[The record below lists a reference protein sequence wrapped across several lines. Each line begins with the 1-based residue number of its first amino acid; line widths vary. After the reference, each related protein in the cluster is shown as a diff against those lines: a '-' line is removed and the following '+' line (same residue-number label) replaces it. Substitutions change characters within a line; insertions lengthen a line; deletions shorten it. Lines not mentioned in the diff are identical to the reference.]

1 MLPPKRW
8 LPGLRP
14 FPIIPNTPLPPSNP
28 KRQVI
33 PTDWGHFLYPSDTA
47 PPEHWKV
54 GETVTIRMSTKL
66 STYTV
71 GLWQNAT
78 LICILTVHSASAGSA
93 TEQTKTTS
101 FDWIVTRSEPNV
113 SAAVVG
119 GLKEPLYRLQATHG
133 SIPENQSRDWASGFE
148 SVLFG
153 IGEAGGGN
161 STTPTKES
169 GTSRVNLTTGLPTTT
184 SILRTETITH
194 TAGVPPV
201 PTSIPPSPP
210 LTITETPL
218 SSKAGAIGGSVA
230 GGLVVAVVIGALLWF
245 LRRKRREQP
254 QRGIKPHDISGPV
267 QGSAQ
272 GTTLFQGDYLGESYD
287 HGRGLSRLQLDLKPA
302 VFEADGTPEM
312 IQGEMWGKA
321 WPRGSAGGVGES
333 GLWMRVDCGLRL
345 GSIGGEGRLNW
356 GRLDRYVG
364 CVGGSCDFWVSLA
377 LVLGL
382 FKF

>member
-1 MLPPKRW
+1 MLHPKRW

-14 FPIIPNTPLPPSNP
+14 FPIIPPPDTPSLPHP

-33 PTDWGHFLYPSDTA
+33 PTDWGHFLYPSDTS

-78 LICILTVHSASAGSA
+78 LIRILTVHSASAGSA

-119 GLKEPLYRLQATHG
+119 SPKVGGLYRLQTTHG
-133 SIPENQSRDWASGFE
+133 SNPENQSRDWASGFE
-148 SVLFG
+148 SALFS
-153 IGEAGGGN
+153 IGEAGDGN
-161 STTPTKES
+161 STTPTKGGS
-169 GTSRVNLTTGLPTTT
+169 GTTRADLTTGLPTTT
-184 SILRTETITH
+184 SIIRTETTTL
-194 TAGVPPV
+194 TAGVPPA

-210 LTITETPL
+210 LTITEAPS

-230 GGLVVAVVIGALLWF
+230 GGLVVAAVIGALLWF

-287 HGRGLSRLQLDLKPA
+287 PGRGLSRLQLDLKPV

-312 IQGEMWGKA
+312 IPGEMWGKA

-333 GLWMRVDCGLRL
+333 GLWIASGEPRGRGPVEL
-345 GSIGGEGRLNW
+345 GSP
-356 GRLDRYVG
+356 
-364 CVGGSCDFWVSLA
+364 
-377 LVLGL
+377 
-382 FKF
+382 

>member
-1 MLPPKRW
+1 MAPRPPTLPHHPKHPPPPLQPQTPSHPHRLGPLT
-8 LPGLRP
+8 LPQRH
-14 FPIIPNTPLPPSNP
+14 
-28 KRQVI
+28 R
-33 PTDWGHFLYPSDTA
+33 

-210 LTITETPL
+210 LTITETPS

-230 GGLVVAVVIGALLWF
+230 GGLVVAAVIGALLWF
-245 LRRKRREQP
+245 LRR
-254 QRGIKPHDISGPV
+254 
-267 QGSAQ
+267 
-272 GTTLFQGDYLGESYD
+272 
-287 HGRGLSRLQLDLKPA
+287 
-302 VFEADGTPEM
+302 
-312 IQGEMWGKA
+312 KA

-333 GLWMRVDCGLRL
+333 GLWMRVDCGLRP

-364 CVGGSCDFWVSLA
+364 CVGGSCDFWVSWRWFWVCSSFEGHVKLFA
-377 LVLGL
+377 GSSWSCWRLVASRYGDLVGSA
-382 FKF
+382 